1 MYIDLKYKA
10 HRKLPPGYELV
21 GGIVTDNDCRGPL
34 VRDVAGSQAYYVMMG
49 SSLDRINDQQGVTE
63 ALQRAREALAVL
75 PDVPAFADTVEREK
89 MSPTTVTLDPWT
101 VQTLRAYG
109 NGNLSAGIRQAAKL
123 LVGVV

>member
-10 HRKLPPGYELV
+10 HKKLPPGYELI

-49 SSLDRINDQQGVTE
+49 GSLDRITDQEGVAD
-63 ALQRAREALAVL
+63 ALQKARDAQAVL
-75 PDVPAFADTVEREK
+75 PVVPVFAQAAECEK
-89 MSPTTVTLDPWT
+89 MAPTTVTLDPWT